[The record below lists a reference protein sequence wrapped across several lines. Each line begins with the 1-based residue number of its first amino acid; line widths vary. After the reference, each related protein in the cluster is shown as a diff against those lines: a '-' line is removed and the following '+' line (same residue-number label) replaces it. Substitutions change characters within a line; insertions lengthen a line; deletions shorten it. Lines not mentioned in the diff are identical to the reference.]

1 MHNSRKNTIDAL
13 HSALFLKN
21 RHEQL
26 KEIFSNLTGEKSYKE
41 TIKYYDDLIISLK
54 EKINTLPIGFR
65 YEGIFYIKIPYTVE
79 TKFNKYDGSLFMRED
94 LVSWK
99 IESGGN
105 GNESFYNRY
114 IYREPSLSSA
124 IIKKHDKDITPV
136 YAINKDELLDKT
148 DN

>member
-1 MHNSRKNTIDAL
+1 M
-13 HSALFLKN
+13 
-21 RHEQL
+21 
-26 KEIFSNLTGEKSYKE
+26 
-41 TIKYYDDLIISLK
+41 K

-99 IESGGN
+99 IESSGN
-105 GNESFYNRY
+105 GNESFYNRS

-124 IIKKHDKDITPV
+124 IIKKYDKDITPV